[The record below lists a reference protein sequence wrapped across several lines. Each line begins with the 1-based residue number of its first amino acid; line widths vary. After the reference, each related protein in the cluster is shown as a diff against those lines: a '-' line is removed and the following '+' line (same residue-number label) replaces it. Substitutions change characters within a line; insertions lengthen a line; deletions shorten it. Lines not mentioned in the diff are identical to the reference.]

1 MRKPQEG
8 KKRMKNTQEWEKRDE
23 EDTRRRQQGWR
34 KCKMWRRWMRKPQE
48 EEKTD
53 EEIARGRE
61 GDEETARG
69 RKEGWGN
76 SMREE

>member
-1 MRKPQEG
+1 
-8 KKRMKNTQEWEKRDE
+8 
-23 EDTRRRQQGWR
+23 
-34 KCKMWRRWMRKPQE
+34 MRKPQE

-69 RKEGWGN
+69 RKEG
-76 SMREE
+76 